1 MKRGNKPFSKNFV
14 TKKFVTFVFFSYL
27 CSIITLN
34 TTKKSMENPFI
45 IGKAAEGSYFINR
58 AEDRKRLS
66 ANLSHGINTII
77 ISPRRWGK
85 TSLVKKVQSE
95 IDKERYIT
103 VFVDVFRC
111 KSEYEFYRNFA
122 TCVIKQTSS
131 KLDEWVEMA
140 KLFLSGITPKFSF
153 GSDPLNDFSLS
164 FEWSDHDDSEEEI
177 LSLPQKISEKKGKK
191 VIVCLDEFQ
200 QIAEFPSS
208 VNFQKK
214 LRSVWQHQQDVTYC
228 MFGSKKHL
236 MENFFSNKSM
246 PFFKFGDMMFL
257 KKIDITEWVPYICR
271 NFKETGKTISE
282 KQAERIC
289 NVTTCQSSY
298 VQQLSWITWY
308 KAEDVVTDRNIESA
322 IDDLLEQNKTFF
334 QTEIEQLT
342 ELQYNFIRAIANG
355 ITQGFTRKDVLKDYR
370 LGASAN
376 VQAVKKAMTSKD
388 LIYTDDDG
396 NVQFNDPLFSLWVKR
411 NSDII

>member
-1 MKRGNKPFSKNFV
+1 MPNNTR
-14 TKKFVTFVFFSYL
+14 KK
-27 CSIITLN
+27 
-34 TTKKSMENPFI
+34 MENPFI
-45 IGKAAEGSYFINR
+45 IGKAAEGDYFINR
-58 AEDRKRLS
+58 AEDRKRLD
-66 ANLSHGINTII
+66 ANLTHGINTII

-85 TSLVKKVQSE
+85 TSLVKKVLTD
-95 IDKERYIT
+95 INDDRFIT

-164 FEWSDHDDSEEEI
+164 FEWNERDDSEEEI
-177 LSLPQKISEKKGKK
+177 LSLPQKIAGKKGKK

-208 VNFQKK
+208 VGFQKK

-257 KKIDITEWVPYICR
+257 RKIDITEWVPFICS
-271 NFKETGKTISE
+271 NFRKTGKTISE

-289 NVTTCQSSY
+289 NAVACQSSY
-298 VQQLSWITWY
+298 VQQLAWITWY
-308 KAEDVVTDRNIESA
+308 KAEEKVTDRNIDSA
-322 IDDLLEQNKTFF
+322 IDDMLEQNKTFF
-334 QTEIEQLT
+334 QMELEQLT
-342 ELQYNFIRAIANG
+342 ELQYNFMRALANG
-355 ITQGFTRKDVLKDYR
+355 VTQGLTRRNVLKKYR
-370 LGASAN
+370 LETSAN
-376 VQAVKKAMTSKD
+376 VQAIKKAMMGKD
-388 LIYTDDDG
+388 LIYLNDDG
-396 NVQFNDPLFSLWVKR
+396 GIEFNDPLFGLWIKR
-411 NSDII
+411 NSDMI

>member
-1 MKRGNKPFSKNFV
+1 
-14 TKKFVTFVFFSYL
+14 
-27 CSIITLN
+27 
-34 TTKKSMENPFI
+34 MENPFI
-45 IGKAAEGSYFINR
+45 IGKAAEGDYFINR
-58 AEDRKRLS
+58 VEDRRRLN
-66 ANLSHGINTII
+66 ANLTHGINTVI

-85 TSLVKKVQSE
+85 TSLVKNVLSS
-95 IDKERYIT
+95 IDDERFLT

-111 KSEYEFYRNFA
+111 KSEYEFYRNFS

-131 KLDEWVEMA
+131 KIDEWVEMV
-140 KLFLSGITPKFSF
+140 KTFLSGITPKFSF

-164 FEWSDHDDSEEEI
+164 FEWNERDDAEDEI
-177 LSLPQKISEKKGKK
+177 LSLPQKIAEKKGKK
-191 VIVCLDEFQ
+191 IIVCLDEFQ

-208 VNFQKK
+208 VDFQKK

-257 KKIDITEWVPYICR
+257 KKIEITEWIPFICR
-271 NFKETGKTISE
+271 NFSNTGKSISE

-289 NVTTCQSSY
+289 NVTACQSSY

-308 KAEDVVTDRNIESA
+308 KTEGVTTDKNIDSA

-334 QTEIEQLT
+334 QSDVEQLT
-342 ELQYNFIRAIANG
+342 ELQYNFMRAVADG
-355 ITQGFTRKDVLKDYR
+355 VTQGFTRKDILRKYR
-370 LGASAN
+370 LESSAN
-376 VQAVKKAMTSKD
+376 VQAIKKAMISKD
-388 LIYTDDDG
+388 LIYMDDDG
-396 NVQFNDPLFSLWVKR
+396 NTQFNDPLFSLWVRKEK
-411 NSDII
+411 

>member
-1 MKRGNKPFSKNFV
+1 
-14 TKKFVTFVFFSYL
+14 
-27 CSIITLN
+27 
-34 TTKKSMENPFI
+34 MENPFI
-45 IGKAAEGSYFINR
+45 IGKAAEGDYFINR
-58 AEDRKRLS
+58 VEDRRRLN
-66 ANLSHGINTII
+66 ANLTHGINTVI

-85 TSLVKKVQSE
+85 TSLVKNVLSS
-95 IDKERYIT
+95 IDNERFLT

-111 KSEYEFYRNFA
+111 KSEYEFYRIFS

-131 KLDEWVEMA
+131 KIDEWVETV
-140 KLFLSGITPKFSF
+140 KTFLSGITPKFSF

-164 FEWSDHDDSEEEI
+164 FEWNERDDAEDEI
-177 LSLPQKISEKKGKK
+177 LSLPQKIAEKKGKK
-191 VIVCLDEFQ
+191 IIVCLDEFQ

-208 VNFQKK
+208 VDFQKK

-257 KKIDITEWVPYICR
+257 KKIEITEWIPFICR
-271 NFKETGKTISE
+271 NFSNTGKSISE

-289 NVTTCQSSY
+289 NVTACQSSY

-308 KAEDVVTDRNIESA
+308 KTEGITTDKNIDSA

-334 QTEIEQLT
+334 QSDVEQLT
-342 ELQYNFIRAIANG
+342 ELQYNFMRAVADG
-355 ITQGFTRKDVLKDYR
+355 VTQGFTRKDILRKYR
-370 LGASAN
+370 LESSAN
-376 VQAVKKAMTSKD
+376 VQAIKKAMISKD
-388 LIYTDDDG
+388 LIYMDDDG
-396 NVQFNDPLFSLWVKR
+396 NIQFNDPLFSLWVRKEK
-411 NSDII
+411 

>member
-1 MKRGNKPFSKNFV
+1 
-14 TKKFVTFVFFSYL
+14 
-27 CSIITLN
+27 
-34 TTKKSMENPFI
+34 MENPFI
-45 IGKAAEGSYFINR
+45 IGKAAEGDYFINR
-58 AEDRKRLS
+58 VEDRRRLN
-66 ANLSHGINTII
+66 ANLTHGINTVI

-85 TSLVKKVQSE
+85 TSLVKNVLSS
-95 IDKERYIT
+95 IDDERFLT

-111 KSEYEFYRNFA
+111 KSEYEFYRNFS

-131 KLDEWVEMA
+131 KMDEWVETV
-140 KLFLSGITPKFSF
+140 KTFLSGITPKFSF

-164 FEWSDHDDSEEEI
+164 FEWNERDDAEDEI
-177 LSLPQKISEKKGKK
+177 LSLPQKIAEKKGKK
-191 VIVCLDEFQ
+191 IIVCLDEFQ

-208 VNFQKK
+208 VDFQKK

-257 KKIDITEWVPYICR
+257 KKIEITEWIPFICR
-271 NFKETGKTISE
+271 NFSNTGKSISE

-289 NVTTCQSSY
+289 NVTACQSSY

-308 KAEDVVTDRNIESA
+308 KTEGITTDKNIDSA

-334 QTEIEQLT
+334 QSDVEQLT
-342 ELQYNFIRAIANG
+342 ELQYNFMRAVADG
-355 ITQGFTRKDVLKDYR
+355 VTQGFTRKDILRKYR
-370 LGASAN
+370 LESSAN
-376 VQAVKKAMTSKD
+376 VQAIKKAMISKD
-388 LIYTDDDG
+388 LIYMDDDG
-396 NVQFNDPLFSLWVKR
+396 NTQFNDPLFSLWVRKEK
-411 NSDII
+411 

>member
-1 MKRGNKPFSKNFV
+1 
-14 TKKFVTFVFFSYL
+14 
-27 CSIITLN
+27 
-34 TTKKSMENPFI
+34 MENPFI
-45 IGKAAEGSYFINR
+45 IGKAAEGDYFINR
-58 AEDRKRLS
+58 VEDRRRLN
-66 ANLSHGINTII
+66 ANLTHGINTVI

-85 TSLVKKVQSE
+85 TSLVKNVLSS
-95 IDKERYIT
+95 IDDERFLT

-111 KSEYEFYRNFA
+111 KSEYEFYRNFS

-131 KLDEWVEMA
+131 KIDEWVETV
-140 KLFLSGITPKFSF
+140 KTFLSGITPKFSF

-164 FEWSDHDDSEEEI
+164 FEWNERDDAEDEI
-177 LSLPQKISEKKGKK
+177 LSLPQKIAEKKGKK
-191 VIVCLDEFQ
+191 IIVCLDEFQ

-208 VNFQKK
+208 VDFQKK

-257 KKIDITEWVPYICR
+257 KKIEITEWIPFICR
-271 NFKETGKTISE
+271 NFSNTGKSISE

-289 NVTTCQSSY
+289 NVTACQSSY

-308 KAEDVVTDRNIESA
+308 KTEGITTDKNIDSA

-334 QTEIEQLT
+334 QSDVEQLT
-342 ELQYNFIRAIANG
+342 ELQYNFMRAVADG
-355 ITQGFTRKDVLKDYR
+355 VTQGFTRKDILRKYR
-370 LGASAN
+370 LESSAN
-376 VQAVKKAMTSKD
+376 VQAIKKAMISKD
-388 LIYTDDDG
+388 LIYMDDDG
-396 NVQFNDPLFSLWVKR
+396 NIQFNDPLFSLWVRKEK
-411 NSDII
+411 

>member
-1 MKRGNKPFSKNFV
+1 
-14 TKKFVTFVFFSYL
+14 
-27 CSIITLN
+27 
-34 TTKKSMENPFI
+34 MENPFI
-45 IGKAAEGSYFINR
+45 IGKAAEGDYFINR
-58 AEDRKRLS
+58 VEDRRRLN
-66 ANLSHGINTII
+66 ANLTHGINTVI

-85 TSLVKKVQSE
+85 TSLVKNVLSS
-95 IDKERYIT
+95 IDDERFLT

-111 KSEYEFYRNFA
+111 KSEYEFYRNFS

-131 KLDEWVEMA
+131 KIDEWVETV
-140 KLFLSGITPKFSF
+140 KTFLSGITPKFSF

-164 FEWSDHDDSEEEI
+164 FEWNERDDAEDEI
-177 LSLPQKISEKKGKK
+177 LSLPQKIAEKKGKK
-191 VIVCLDEFQ
+191 IIVCLDEFQ

-208 VNFQKK
+208 VDFQKK

-257 KKIDITEWVPYICR
+257 KKIEITEWIPFICR
-271 NFKETGKTISE
+271 NFSNTGKSISE

-289 NVTTCQSSY
+289 NVTACQSSY

-308 KAEDVVTDRNIESA
+308 KTEGITTDKNIDSA

-334 QTEIEQLT
+334 QSDVEQLT
-342 ELQYNFIRAIANG
+342 ELQYNFMRAVADG
-355 ITQGFTRKDVLKDYR
+355 VTQGFTRKDILRKYR
-370 LGASAN
+370 LESSAN
-376 VQAVKKAMTSKD
+376 VQAIKKAMISKD
-388 LIYTDDDG
+388 LIYMDDDG
-396 NVQFNDPLFSLWVKR
+396 NTQFNDPLFSLWVRKEK
-411 NSDII
+411 

>member
-1 MKRGNKPFSKNFV
+1 
-14 TKKFVTFVFFSYL
+14 
-27 CSIITLN
+27 
-34 TTKKSMENPFI
+34 MENPFI
-45 IGKAAEGSYFINR
+45 IGKAAEGDYFINR
-58 AEDRKRLS
+58 MEDRKRLD
-66 ANLSHGINTII
+66 ANLTHGINTII

-85 TSLVKKVQSE
+85 TSLVKKVLNDIS
-95 IDKERYIT
+95 DDRFIT
-103 VFVDVFRC
+103 VFIDVFRC

-131 KLDEWVEMA
+131 KLDEWVETA

-153 GSDPLNDFSLS
+153 GSDPMNDFSLT
-164 FEWSDHDDSEEEI
+164 FEWNEHDDSEEEI
-177 LSLPQKISEKKGKK
+177 LSLPQKIAGKKGKK

-208 VNFQKK
+208 VDFQKK

-236 MENFFSNKSM
+236 MEKFFSNKSM

-257 KKIDITEWVPYICR
+257 RKIDIAEWVPFICS
-271 NFKETGKTISE
+271 NFKNTGKTISE

-289 NVTTCQSSY
+289 NVVACQSSY

-308 KAEDVVTDRNIESA
+308 KAEEKVTDKNIESA

-334 QTEIEQLT
+334 QTEVEQLT
-342 ELQYNFIRAIANG
+342 ELQYNFMRAVANG
-355 ITQGFTRKDVLKDYR
+355 VTQGFTRKNILKKYR
-370 LGASAN
+370 LETSAN
-376 VQAVKKAMTSKD
+376 VQAIKKSMMGKD
-388 LIYTDDDG
+388 LIYQNDNG
-396 NVQFNDPLFSLWVKR
+396 SIEFNDPLLGTWIKH

>member
-1 MKRGNKPFSKNFV
+1 
-14 TKKFVTFVFFSYL
+14 
-27 CSIITLN
+27 
-34 TTKKSMENPFI
+34 MENPFI
-45 IGKAAEGSYFINR
+45 IGKAAEGDYFINR
-58 AEDRKRLS
+58 VEDRRRLN
-66 ANLSHGINTII
+66 ANLTHGINTVI

-85 TSLVKKVQSE
+85 TSLVKNVLSS
-95 IDKERYIT
+95 IDDERFLT

-111 KSEYEFYRNFA
+111 KSEYEFYRNFS

-131 KLDEWVEMA
+131 KIDEWVETV
-140 KLFLSGITPKFSF
+140 KTFLSGITPKFSF

-164 FEWSDHDDSEEEI
+164 FEWNERDDAEDEI
-177 LSLPQKISEKKGKK
+177 LSLPQKIAEKKGKK
-191 VIVCLDEFQ
+191 IIVCLDEFQ

-208 VNFQKK
+208 VDFQKK

-257 KKIDITEWVPYICR
+257 KKIEITEWIPFICR
-271 NFKETGKTISE
+271 NFSNTGKSISE

-289 NVTTCQSSY
+289 NVTACQSSY

-308 KAEDVVTDRNIESA
+308 KTEGTTTDKNIDSA

-334 QTEIEQLT
+334 QSDVEQLT
-342 ELQYNFIRAIANG
+342 ELQYNFMRAVADG
-355 ITQGFTRKDVLKDYR
+355 VTQGFTRKDILRKYR
-370 LGASAN
+370 LESSAN
-376 VQAVKKAMTSKD
+376 VQAIKKAMISKD
-388 LIYTDDDG
+388 LIYMDDDG
-396 NVQFNDPLFSLWVKR
+396 NTQFNDPLFSLWVRKEK
-411 NSDII
+411 

>member
-1 MKRGNKPFSKNFV
+1 
-14 TKKFVTFVFFSYL
+14 
-27 CSIITLN
+27 
-34 TTKKSMENPFI
+34 MENPFI
-45 IGKAAEGSYFINR
+45 IGKAAEGEYFINR
-58 AEDRKRLS
+58 VEDRKRLN
-66 ANLSHGINTII
+66 ANLTHGMNTVI

-85 TSLVKKVQSE
+85 TSLVKNVLSS
-95 IDKERYIT
+95 IDDERFLT

-111 KSEYEFYRNFA
+111 KSEYEFYRIFS

-131 KLDEWVEMA
+131 KIDEWVETV
-140 KLFLSGITPKFSF
+140 KTFLSGITPKFSF

-164 FEWSDHDDSEEEI
+164 FEWNECDDTEDEI
-177 LSLPQKISEKKGKK
+177 LSLPQKIAEKKGKK
-191 VIVCLDEFQ
+191 IIVCLDEFQ

-208 VNFQKK
+208 VDFQKK

-257 KKIDITEWVPYICR
+257 KKIEITEWIPFICR
-271 NFKETGKTISE
+271 NFSNTGKSISE

-289 NVTTCQSSY
+289 NVTACQSSY

-308 KAEDVVTDRNIESA
+308 KTEGTTTDKNIDSA

-334 QTEIEQLT
+334 QADVEQLT
-342 ELQYNFIRAIANG
+342 ELQYNFMRAIANG
-355 ITQGFTRKDVLKDYR
+355 VTQGFTRKDILRKYR
-370 LGASAN
+370 LESSAN
-376 VQAVKKAMTSKD
+376 VQAIKKAMISKD
-388 LIYTDDDG
+388 LIYMDDDG
-396 NVQFNDPLFSLWVKR
+396 NIHFNDPLFSLWVRKEK
-411 NSDII
+411 

>member
-1 MKRGNKPFSKNFV
+1 
-14 TKKFVTFVFFSYL
+14 
-27 CSIITLN
+27 
-34 TTKKSMENPFI
+34 MENPFI
-45 IGKAAEGSYFINR
+45 IGKAAEGDYFINR
-58 AEDRKRLS
+58 VEDRRRLN
-66 ANLSHGINTII
+66 ANLTHGINTVI

-85 TSLVKKVQSE
+85 TSLVKNVLSS
-95 IDKERYIT
+95 IDDERFLT

-111 KSEYEFYRNFA
+111 KSEYEFYRNFS

-131 KLDEWVEMA
+131 KIDEWVETV
-140 KLFLSGITPKFSF
+140 KTFLSGITPKFSF

-164 FEWSDHDDSEEEI
+164 FEWNERDDAEDEI
-177 LSLPQKISEKKGKK
+177 LSLPQKIAEKKGKK
-191 VIVCLDEFQ
+191 IIVCLDEFQ

-208 VNFQKK
+208 VDFQKK

-257 KKIDITEWVPYICR
+257 KKIKITEWIPFICR
-271 NFKETGKTISE
+271 NFSNTGKSISE

-289 NVTTCQSSY
+289 NVTACQSSY

-308 KAEDVVTDRNIESA
+308 KTEGITTDKNIDSA

-334 QTEIEQLT
+334 QSDVEQLT
-342 ELQYNFIRAIANG
+342 ELQYNFMRAVADG
-355 ITQGFTRKDVLKDYR
+355 VTQGFTRKDILRKYR
-370 LGASAN
+370 LESSAN
-376 VQAVKKAMTSKD
+376 VQAIKKAMISKD
-388 LIYTDDDG
+388 LIYMDDDG
-396 NVQFNDPLFSLWVKR
+396 NTQFNDPLFSLWVRKEK
-411 NSDII
+411 

>member
-1 MKRGNKPFSKNFV
+1 
-14 TKKFVTFVFFSYL
+14 
-27 CSIITLN
+27 
-34 TTKKSMENPFI
+34 MENPFI
-45 IGKAAEGSYFINR
+45 IGKAAEGDYFINR
-58 AEDRKRLS
+58 VEDRRRLN
-66 ANLSHGINTII
+66 ANLTHGINTVI

-85 TSLVKKVQSE
+85 TSLVKNVLSS
-95 IDKERYIT
+95 IDDERFLT

-111 KSEYEFYRNFA
+111 KSEYEFYRNFS

-131 KLDEWVEMA
+131 KIDEWVETV
-140 KLFLSGITPKFSF
+140 KTFLSGITPKFSF

-164 FEWSDHDDSEEEI
+164 FEWNERDDTEDEI
-177 LSLPQKISEKKGKK
+177 LSLPQKIAEKKGKK
-191 VIVCLDEFQ
+191 IIVCLDEFQ

-208 VNFQKK
+208 VDFQKK

-257 KKIDITEWVPYICR
+257 KKIEITEWIPFICR
-271 NFKETGKTISE
+271 NFSNTGESISE

-289 NVTTCQSSY
+289 NVTACQSSY

-308 KAEDVVTDRNIESA
+308 KTEGITTDKNIDSA

-334 QTEIEQLT
+334 QSDVEQLT
-342 ELQYNFIRAIANG
+342 ELQYNFMRAVADG
-355 ITQGFTRKDVLKDYR
+355 VTQGFTRKDILRKYR
-370 LGASAN
+370 LESSAN
-376 VQAVKKAMTSKD
+376 VQAIKKAMISKD
-388 LIYTDDDG
+388 LIYMDDDG
-396 NVQFNDPLFSLWVKR
+396 NIQFNDPLFSLWVRKEK
-411 NSDII
+411 

>member
-1 MKRGNKPFSKNFV
+1 
-14 TKKFVTFVFFSYL
+14 
-27 CSIITLN
+27 
-34 TTKKSMENPFI
+34 MENPFI
-45 IGKAAEGSYFINR
+45 IGKAAEGDYFINR
-58 AEDRKRLS
+58 VEDRRRLN
-66 ANLSHGINTII
+66 ANLTHGINTVI

-85 TSLVKKVQSE
+85 TSLVKNVLSS
-95 IDKERYIT
+95 IDDERFLT

-111 KSEYEFYRNFA
+111 KSEYEFYRNFS

-131 KLDEWVEMA
+131 KIDEWVETV
-140 KLFLSGITPKFSF
+140 KTFLSGITPKFSF

-164 FEWSDHDDSEEEI
+164 FEWNERDDTEDEI
-177 LSLPQKISEKKGKK
+177 LSLPQKIAEKKGKK
-191 VIVCLDEFQ
+191 IIVCLDEFQ

-208 VNFQKK
+208 VDFQKK

-257 KKIDITEWVPYICR
+257 KKIEITEWIPFICR
-271 NFKETGKTISE
+271 NFSNTGESISE

-289 NVTTCQSSY
+289 NVTACQSSY

-308 KAEDVVTDRNIESA
+308 KTEGITTDKNIDSA

-334 QTEIEQLT
+334 QSDVEQLT
-342 ELQYNFIRAIANG
+342 ELQYNFMRAVADG
-355 ITQGFTRKDVLKDYR
+355 VTQGFTRKDILRKYR
-370 LGASAN
+370 LESSGN
-376 VQAVKKAMTSKD
+376 VQAIKKAMISKD
-388 LIYTDDDG
+388 LIYMDDDG
-396 NVQFNDPLFSLWVKR
+396 NIQFNDPLFSLWVRKEK
-411 NSDII
+411 

>member
-1 MKRGNKPFSKNFV
+1 MN
-14 TKKFVTFVFFSYL
+14 
-27 CSIITLN
+27 
-34 TTKKSMENPFI
+34 MENPFI
-45 IGKAAEGSYFINR
+45 IGKAAEGDYFINR
-58 AEDRKRLS
+58 VEDRRRLN
-66 ANLSHGINTII
+66 ANLTHGINTVI

-85 TSLVKKVQSE
+85 TSLVKNVLSS
-95 IDKERYIT
+95 IDDERFLT

-111 KSEYEFYRNFA
+111 KSEYEFYRNFS

-131 KLDEWVEMA
+131 KIDEWVETV
-140 KLFLSGITPKFSF
+140 KTFLSGITPKFSF

-164 FEWSDHDDSEEEI
+164 FEWNERDDAEDEI
-177 LSLPQKISEKKGKK
+177 LSLPQKIAEKKGKK
-191 VIVCLDEFQ
+191 IIVCLDEFQ

-208 VNFQKK
+208 VDFQKK

-257 KKIDITEWVPYICR
+257 KKIEITEWIPFICR
-271 NFKETGKTISE
+271 NFSNTGKSISE

-289 NVTTCQSSY
+289 NVTACQSSY

-308 KAEDVVTDRNIESA
+308 KTEGITTDKNIDSA

-334 QTEIEQLT
+334 QSDVEQLT
-342 ELQYNFIRAIANG
+342 ELQYNFMRAVADG
-355 ITQGFTRKDVLKDYR
+355 VTQGFTRKDILRKYR
-370 LGASAN
+370 LESSAN
-376 VQAVKKAMTSKD
+376 VQAIKKAMISKD
-388 LIYTDDDG
+388 LIYMDDDG
-396 NVQFNDPLFSLWVKR
+396 NTQFNDPLFSLWVRKEK
-411 NSDII
+411 

>member
-1 MKRGNKPFSKNFV
+1 
-14 TKKFVTFVFFSYL
+14 
-27 CSIITLN
+27 
-34 TTKKSMENPFI
+34 MENPFI
-45 IGKAAEGSYFINR
+45 IGKAAEGDYFINR
-58 AEDRKRLS
+58 VEDRRRLN
-66 ANLSHGINTII
+66 ANLTHGINTVI

-85 TSLVKKVQSE
+85 TSLVKNVLSS
-95 IDKERYIT
+95 IDDERFLT

-111 KSEYEFYRNFA
+111 KSEYEFYRNFS

-131 KLDEWVEMA
+131 KIDEWVETV
-140 KLFLSGITPKFSF
+140 KTFLSGITPKFSF

-164 FEWSDHDDSEEEI
+164 FEWNERDDAEDEI
-177 LSLPQKISEKKGKK
+177 LSLPQKIAEKKGKK
-191 VIVCLDEFQ
+191 IIVCLDEFQ

-208 VNFQKK
+208 VDFQKK

-257 KKIDITEWVPYICR
+257 KKIEITEWIPFICR
-271 NFKETGKTISE
+271 NFSNTGKSISE

-289 NVTTCQSSY
+289 NVTACQSSY

-308 KAEDVVTDRNIESA
+308 KTEGITTDKNIDSA

-334 QTEIEQLT
+334 QSDVEQLT
-342 ELQYNFIRAIANG
+342 ELQYNFMRAVADG
-355 ITQGFTRKDVLKDYR
+355 VTQGFTRKDILRKYR
-370 LGASAN
+370 LESSAN
-376 VQAVKKAMTSKD
+376 VQAIKKAMVSKD
-388 LIYTDDDG
+388 LIYMDDDG
-396 NVQFNDPLFSLWVKR
+396 NIQFNDPLFSLWVRKEK
-411 NSDII
+411 

>member
-1 MKRGNKPFSKNFV
+1 
-14 TKKFVTFVFFSYL
+14 
-27 CSIITLN
+27 
-34 TTKKSMENPFI
+34 MENPFI
-45 IGKAAEGSYFINR
+45 IGKAAEGDYFINR
-58 AEDRKRLS
+58 VEDCRRLN
-66 ANLSHGINTII
+66 ANLTHGINTVI

-85 TSLVKKVQSE
+85 TSLVKNVLSS
-95 IDKERYIT
+95 IDDERFLT

-111 KSEYEFYRNFA
+111 KSEYEFYRNFS

-131 KLDEWVEMA
+131 KIDEWVETV
-140 KLFLSGITPKFSF
+140 KTFLSGITPKFSF

-164 FEWSDHDDSEEEI
+164 FEWNERDDAEDEI
-177 LSLPQKISEKKGKK
+177 LSLPQKIAEKKGKK
-191 VIVCLDEFQ
+191 IIVCLDEFQ

-208 VNFQKK
+208 VDFQKK

-257 KKIDITEWVPYICR
+257 KKIEITEWIPFICR
-271 NFKETGKTISE
+271 NFSNTGKSISE

-289 NVTTCQSSY
+289 NVTACQSSY

-308 KAEDVVTDRNIESA
+308 KTEGITTDKNIDSA

-334 QTEIEQLT
+334 QSDVEQLT
-342 ELQYNFIRAIANG
+342 ELQYNFMRAVADG
-355 ITQGFTRKDVLKDYR
+355 VTQGFTRKDILRKYR
-370 LGASAN
+370 LESSAN
-376 VQAVKKAMTSKD
+376 VQAIKKAMISKD
-388 LIYTDDDG
+388 LIYMDDDG
-396 NVQFNDPLFSLWVKR
+396 NIQFNDPLFSLWVRKEK
-411 NSDII
+411 

>member
-1 MKRGNKPFSKNFV
+1 
-14 TKKFVTFVFFSYL
+14 
-27 CSIITLN
+27 
-34 TTKKSMENPFI
+34 MENPFI
-45 IGKAAEGSYFINR
+45 IGKAAEGDYFINR
-58 AEDRKRLS
+58 VEDRRRLN
-66 ANLSHGINTII
+66 ANLTHGINTVI

-85 TSLVKKVQSE
+85 TSLVKNVLSS
-95 IDKERYIT
+95 IDDERFLT

-111 KSEYEFYRNFA
+111 KSEYEFYRNFS

-131 KLDEWVEMA
+131 KIDEWVETV
-140 KLFLSGITPKFSF
+140 KTFLSGITPKFSF

-164 FEWSDHDDSEEEI
+164 FEWNERDDAEDEI
-177 LSLPQKISEKKGKK
+177 LSLPQKIAEKKGKK
-191 VIVCLDEFQ
+191 IIVCLDEFQ

-208 VNFQKK
+208 VDFQKK

-257 KKIDITEWVPYICR
+257 KKIEITEWIPFICR
-271 NFKETGKTISE
+271 NFSNTGKSISE

-289 NVTTCQSSY
+289 NVTACQSSY

-308 KAEDVVTDRNIESA
+308 KTEGITTDKNIDSA

-334 QTEIEQLT
+334 QSDVEQLT
-342 ELQYNFIRAIANG
+342 ELQYNFMRAVADG
-355 ITQGFTRKDVLKDYR
+355 VTQGFTRKDILRKYR
-370 LGASAN
+370 LESSAN
-376 VQAVKKAMTSKD
+376 VQAIKKAMISKD
-388 LIYTDDDG
+388 LIYMDDDG
-396 NVQFNDPLFSLWVKR
+396 NIQFNDPLFSLWVRKGK
-411 NSDII
+411 

>member
-1 MKRGNKPFSKNFV
+1 
-14 TKKFVTFVFFSYL
+14 
-27 CSIITLN
+27 
-34 TTKKSMENPFI
+34 MENPFI
-45 IGKAAEGSYFINR
+45 IGKAAVGDYFINR
-58 AEDRKRLS
+58 VEDRRRLN
-66 ANLSHGINTII
+66 ANLTHGINTVI

-85 TSLVKKVQSE
+85 TSLVKNVLSS
-95 IDKERYIT
+95 IDDERFLT

-111 KSEYEFYRNFA
+111 KSEYEFYRNFS

-131 KLDEWVEMA
+131 KIDEWVEMV
-140 KLFLSGITPKFSF
+140 KTFLSGITPKFSF

-164 FEWSDHDDSEEEI
+164 FEWNERDDAEDEI
-177 LSLPQKISEKKGKK
+177 LSLPQKIAEKKGKK
-191 VIVCLDEFQ
+191 IIVCLDEFQ

-208 VNFQKK
+208 VDFQKK

-257 KKIDITEWVPYICR
+257 KKIEITEWIPFICR
-271 NFKETGKTISE
+271 NFSNTGKSISE

-289 NVTTCQSSY
+289 NVTACQSSY

-308 KAEDVVTDRNIESA
+308 KTEGITTDKNIDSA

-334 QTEIEQLT
+334 QSDVEQLT
-342 ELQYNFIRAIANG
+342 ELQYNFMRAIANG
-355 ITQGFTRKDVLKDYR
+355 VTQGFTRKDILRKYR
-370 LGASAN
+370 LESSAN
-376 VQAVKKAMTSKD
+376 VQAIKKAMISKD
-388 LIYTDDDG
+388 LIYMDDDG
-396 NVQFNDPLFSLWVKR
+396 NIQFNDPLFSLWVRKEK
-411 NSDII
+411 

>member
-1 MKRGNKPFSKNFV
+1 
-14 TKKFVTFVFFSYL
+14 
-27 CSIITLN
+27 
-34 TTKKSMENPFI
+34 MENPFI
-45 IGKAAEGSYFINR
+45 IGKAAEGDYFVNR
-58 AEDRKRLS
+58 VEDRRRLN
-66 ANLSHGINTII
+66 ANLTHGINTVI

-85 TSLVKKVQSE
+85 TSLVKNVLSS
-95 IDKERYIT
+95 IDDERFLT

-111 KSEYEFYRNFA
+111 KSEYEFYRNFS

-131 KLDEWVEMA
+131 KIDEWVETV
-140 KLFLSGITPKFSF
+140 KTFLSGITPKFSF

-164 FEWSDHDDSEEEI
+164 FEWNERDDAEDEI
-177 LSLPQKISEKKGKK
+177 LSLPQKIAEKKGKK
-191 VIVCLDEFQ
+191 IIVCLDEFQ

-208 VNFQKK
+208 VDFQKK

-257 KKIDITEWVPYICR
+257 KKIEITEWIPFICR
-271 NFKETGKTISE
+271 NFSNTGKSISE

-289 NVTTCQSSY
+289 NVTACQSSY

-308 KAEDVVTDRNIESA
+308 KTEGITTDKNIDSA

-334 QTEIEQLT
+334 QRDVEQLT
-342 ELQYNFIRAIANG
+342 ELQYNFMRAVADG
-355 ITQGFTRKDVLKDYR
+355 VTQGFTRKDILRKYR
-370 LGASAN
+370 LESSAN
-376 VQAVKKAMTSKD
+376 VQAIKKAMISKD
-388 LIYTDDDG
+388 LIYMDDDG
-396 NVQFNDPLFSLWVKR
+396 NTQFNDPLFSLWVRKEK
-411 NSDII
+411 